1 MAHPVLVAGIV
12 AVLSI
17 GAIFVSFEAAARPG
31 GRGGSGGPGLGAGRP
46 GGGHFGI
53 HRSHARP
60 VSHGRQHGG
69 RHIPRHGHPHNP
81 FHSRHKPFHSGKK
94 HGIGDKKHGFGLGL
108 PLAGVEVWDGGP
120 YGFGV
125 PSYAPPADPGYLAPL
140 APGSVLSANGAAAP
154 YRHVCRS
161 DVQVVPAT
169 RGGET
174 SVTVT
179 SCYVVPQ

>member
-17 GAIFVSFEAAARPG
+17 GAISVSFEASARPG
-31 GRGGSGGPGLGAGRP
+31 SPGGPGGPGAGAGRSA
-46 GGGHFGI
+46 GGHFGI
-53 HRSHARP
+53 HRSRSF
-60 VSHGRQHGG
+60 SHGRHIHRHGG
-69 RHIPRHGHPHNP
+69 RHGHL
-81 FHSRHKPFHSGKK
+81 HKPFHSHRKPFHPGKKHGFGDKK
-94 HGIGDKKHGFGLGL
+94 HGIGLGL
-108 PLAGVEVWDGGP
+108 PFAGVGIWDGGP

-125 PSYAPPADPGYLAPL
+125 PSYAAPADPGPFVS
-140 APGSVLSANGAAAP
+140 GGGAIGP

-179 SCYVVPQ
+179 SCYVVPN

>member
-17 GAIFVSFEAAARPG
+17 GAISVSFEASARPG
-31 GRGGSGGPGLGAGRP
+31 GPGGPGGSGLGAGRSA
-46 GGGHFGI
+46 GGHFGA

-60 VSHGRQHGG
+60 FFHGRHLLRHGG
-69 RHIPRHGHPHNP
+69 HHVPRHGI
-81 FHSRHKPFHSGKK
+81 RHGHHHKAFDKK
-94 HGIGDKKHGFGLGL
+94 HGIGLGL
-108 PLAGVEVWDGGP
+108 PFTGGGVWDVGS

-125 PSYAPPADPGYLAPL
+125 RSYAPPADPGPL
-140 APGSVLSANGAAAP
+140 VSGGGAAAP

-161 DVQVVPAT
+161 EVQVVPAT

-179 SCYVVPQ
+179 SCYVVPY